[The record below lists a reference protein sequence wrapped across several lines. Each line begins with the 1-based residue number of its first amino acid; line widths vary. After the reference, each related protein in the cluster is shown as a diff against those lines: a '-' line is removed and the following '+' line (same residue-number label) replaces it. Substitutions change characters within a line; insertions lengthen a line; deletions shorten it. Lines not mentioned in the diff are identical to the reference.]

1 MTAVILGPNVLSKL
15 VCKAV
20 QNRKRSGYV
29 DCQQVRTIDR
39 NLLFSKTKASHF
51 KTMMTTVEEV
61 KSDKTKVP
69 GEFIF
74 RSVLLDC
81 FPAELDE

>member
-1 MTAVILGPNVLSKL
+1 
-15 VCKAV
+15 
-20 QNRKRSGYV
+20 
-29 DCQQVRTIDR
+29 
-39 NLLFSKTKASHF
+39 
-51 KTMMTTVEEV
+51 MMTTVEEV